1 MFTLI
6 MTLVSVLFTAKLK
19 KKFQISKLLRNFVA
33 KFVMPMNLILQCAV
47 LFGFLAA
54 GELIVYLTSVP
65 VPSSI
70 IGMILLAASLESG
83 RLKLHQVEHFADFLT
98 RNLGFFFVPA
108 GVGVMRCLGLISDQW
123 LPIVTA
129 VIVSTFII
137 IAVTGWT
144 HQWARRLGK
153 RYRRHD

>member
-1 MFTLI
+1 
-6 MTLVSVLFTAKLK
+6 MTLVSVLFTAKLRFF
-19 KKFQISKLLRNFVA
+19 FQISKLLLNFV
-33 KFVMPMNLILQCAV
+33 VMNLILQCAV

-54 GELIVYLTSVP
+54 GELIVFLSGVP

-83 RLKLHQVEHFADFLT
+83 RLKLHQVEQFADFLT

-108 GVGVMRCLGLISDQW
+108 GVGVMRCLGLIADQW
-123 LPIVTA
+123 LPIVA
-129 VIVSTFII
+129 SVIVSTFII

-144 HQWARRLGK
+144 HQWVRRAAK
-153 RYRRHD
+153 RFRRHD

>member
-1 MFTLI
+1 MSFVYI
-6 MTLVSVLFTAKLK
+6 MTLMSLLFTANLS
-19 KKFQISKLLRNFVA
+19 KFSVISKFISNFVA
-33 KFVMPMNLILQCAV
+33 MNLILQCAV

-54 GELIVYLTSVP
+54 GELIVWLTAVP

-83 RLKLHQVEHFADFLT
+83 RLKLCQVEQFADFLT

-108 GVGVMRCLGLISDQW
+108 GVGVMRCLGLIADQW

-129 VIVSTFII
+129 TVVSTFII

-144 HQWARRLGK
+144 HQVARRASK
-153 RYRRHD
+153 RLRRHD

>member
-1 MFTLI
+1 MENENTFSEI
-6 MTLVSVLFTAKLK
+6 
-19 KKFQISKLLRNFVA
+19 ICNFA
-33 KFVMPMNLILQCAV
+33 AMNLILQCAV

-54 GELIVYLTSVP
+54 GELIVALSGVP

-70 IGMILLAASLESG
+70 IGMILLAATLESG
-83 RLKLHQVEHFADFLT
+83 RLKLSQVEAFADFLT

-108 GVGVMRCLGLISDQW
+108 GVGVMRCLGLIADQW
-123 LPIVTA
+123 IPIVVS

-144 HQWARRLGK
+144 HQIARRTSK
-153 RYRRHD
+153 RLRRND

>member
-1 MFTLI
+1 MSTLI
-6 MTLVSVLFTAKLK
+6 MTLLSVLFTAKLSFL
-19 KKFQISKLLRNFVA
+19 FQISKLLRNFVA
-33 KFVMPMNLILQCAV
+33 MNLILQCAV

-54 GELIVYLTSVP
+54 GELVVYLTGVP

-83 RLKLHQVEHFADFLT
+83 RLKLHQVEQFADFLT

-108 GVGVMRCLGLISDQW
+108 GVGVMRCLGLIADQW
-123 LPIVTA
+123 APIVTS
-129 VIVSTFII
+129 ILVSTFII

-144 HQWARRLGK
+144 HQLTRRFSK
-153 RYRRHD
+153 RFRRHD

>member
-1 MFTLI
+1 
-6 MTLVSVLFTAKLK
+6 
-19 KKFQISKLLRNFVA
+19 
-33 KFVMPMNLILQCAV
+33 MNLIMQCAI

-54 GELIVYLTSVP
+54 GELIVWLTGVP

-83 RLKLHQVEHFADFLT
+83 RLKLCQVEAFADFLT

-108 GVGVMRCLGLISDQW
+108 GVGVMRCLGLIADQW
-123 LPIVTA
+123 MPIVVAT
-129 VIVSTFII
+129 VVSTFII

-144 HQWARRLGK
+144 HQWSRRATK
-153 RYRRHD
+153 HIRRHG